1 VSEGDNFDVYIL
13 PWGHILSEAKT
24 RHEFIKEKL
33 NLNLQNEGGLDHL
46 RSKYKEYLPENF

>member
-1 VSEGDNFDVYIL
+1 VTEGDNFDVYIL

-33 NLNLQNEGGLDHL
+33 NLNLQNESGLNHL
-46 RSKYKEYLPENF
+46 RSKYKEYLPDDF